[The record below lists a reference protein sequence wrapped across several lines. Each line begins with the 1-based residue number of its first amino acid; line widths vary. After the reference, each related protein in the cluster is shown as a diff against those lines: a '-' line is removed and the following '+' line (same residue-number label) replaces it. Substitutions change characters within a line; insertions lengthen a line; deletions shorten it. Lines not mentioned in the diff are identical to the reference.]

1 MIPDLQAS
9 FLCEDVRLE
18 ANGGNSIVGI
28 INFIGAPQFPV
39 RVHRLCV
46 WTRWCSG
53 SGTFTQKTKV
63 VLPDDQ
69 TTLAEATTEFN
80 LNHQEG
86 HATNINFMG
95 GMEFPHNGIYHIE
108 IYLDDH
114 LKLRYPLP
122 LLKPDTQAHNKDEN

>member
-9 FLCEDVRLE
+9 FLCEDVRIE

-39 RVHRLCV
+39 RVMKLCV

-53 SGTFTQKTKV
+53 SGTFTQQTKILMPDEETV
-63 VLPDDQ
+63 VSDS
-69 TTLAEATTEFN
+69 TTEFT
-80 LNHQEG
+80 LNHEEG
-86 HATNINFMG
+86 HATNINFFAG
-95 GMEFPHNGIYHIE
+95 LEFSKPGIYHIE
-108 IYLDDH
+108 VHLDDE

-122 LLKPDTQAHNKDEN
+122 LLKPEEQRNE

>member
-39 RVHRLCV
+39 RIMRLCV

-53 SGTFTQKTKV
+53 SGNFTQKTRI
-63 VLPDDQ
+63 VLPDDV
-69 TTLAEATTEFN
+69 TMLAESETNFT

-95 GMEFPHNGIYHIE
+95 GIDFPQHGIYHIE
-108 IYLDDH
+108 IYLDNQ

-122 LLKPDTQAHNKDEN
+122 LLKPEPTAPESPE